1 MEHLGHSD
9 AEQVI
14 QVTPPGAP
22 AAVLVTPEAVEE
34 HIPGIIRSVMTN
46 VAMSPVRMIG
56 KWQLHLMGE
65 RSTVFTLPI
74 CSFACTSENLSHS
87 LNPFNFSK

>member
-14 QVTPPGAP
+14 QVTPPGTP

-46 VAMSPVRMIG
+46 VTMSLVRMIG
-56 KWQLHLMGE
+56 K
-65 RSTVFTLPI
+65 
-74 CSFACTSENLSHS
+74 
-87 LNPFNFSK
+87 

>member
-1 MEHLGHSD
+1 MEHLGHGD

-22 AAVLVTPEAVEE
+22 APVLVTPEAVEE

-46 VAMSPVRMIG
+46 VTMSLVRMIG
-56 KWQLHLMGE
+56 K
-65 RSTVFTLPI
+65 
-74 CSFACTSENLSHS
+74 
-87 LNPFNFSK
+87 